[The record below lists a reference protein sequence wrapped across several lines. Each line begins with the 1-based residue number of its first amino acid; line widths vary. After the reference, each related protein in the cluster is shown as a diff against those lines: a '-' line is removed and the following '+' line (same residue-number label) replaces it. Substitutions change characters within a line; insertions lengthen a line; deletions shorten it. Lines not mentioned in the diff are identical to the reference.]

1 MWTVRLTALL
11 VALCLVPAAAAAAAV
26 PAVHAHRGG
35 PMQLMTPAFAEGSMP
50 AFADAWGVRRAVLEL
65 DVKLS
70 EDRVPVV
77 IHDDTLDRTTQCTGP
92 VAERTWADLRASCPT
107 DVLGID
113 PYRTAKADPPVPL
126 VRLREVLNYA
136 RETGAVLNIEIKNI
150 PGENDFDPTP
160 AYART
165 VIAAIREAEV
175 PLGQVIVQSFWP
187 PNLDVAEQELAG
199 AQTALL
205 TLQQANGGG
214 PEFAASRGY
223 EWWSPNWPAQASD
236 IQRAHGLGVKVVPWT
251 IDTTDGIRAA
261 AAAGADAVITN
272 DPVLARRALGLPDAA
287 IPLPGGPP
295 ATTREQQQAAAT
307 RARTRLRAC
316 GSLRGAR
323 RILAN
328 RRAGSCRT
336 ARGIVRHFLRRGCA
350 RRWRCTGR
358 RTVRLRSRGRLVR
371 FERPRVTRAPR
382 G

>member
-1 MWTVRLTALL
+1 MRLGLLTALL
-11 VALCLVPAAAAAAAV
+11 AASLVAPAAAVAAA

-35 PMQLMTPAFAEGSMP
+35 PMQLMAPAFAEGSMP
-50 AFADAWGVRRAVLEL
+50 AFADAWGVRRAALEL

-70 EDRVPVV
+70 ADRVPVV
-77 IHDDTLDRTTQCTGP
+77 IHDDTLDRTTPCTGP
-92 VAERTWADLRASCPT
+92 VSDRTWAELRASCPT

-126 VRLREVLNYA
+126 ARLSEVLDSA

-165 VIAAIREAEV
+165 VLAAIKDAGV

-187 PNLDVAEQELAG
+187 ANLDVAEQELGG
-199 AQTALL
+199 AQTSLL
-205 TLQQANGGG
+205 TLQQANSGG
-214 PEFAASRGY
+214 PEFASSRGY
-223 EWWSPNWPAQASD
+223 EWWSPNWPAAKSD
-236 IQRAHGLGVKVVPWT
+236 IDRAHGLGVKVVPWT
-251 IDTTDGIRAA
+251 VDTTDGVRAV

-287 IPLPGGPP
+287 IPGAPP
-295 ATTREQQQAAAT
+295 PTTREQQQTVAT
-307 RARTRLRAC
+307 RTATRLRSC
-316 GSLRGAR
+316 GSVRGAR

-328 RRAGSCRT
+328 RRAGSCRR
-336 ARGIVRHFLRRGCA
+336 ARRVVRRFLRRGCQ
-350 RRWRCTGR
+350 RGWRCSGR
-358 RTVRLRSRGRLVR
+358 RTVRLRTRGGRLVR
-371 FERPRVTRAPR
+371 FQRPRLTTTTR